1 MEDVFTITEKEL
13 KKYYNLNKQKKEID
27 QELNHLKKL
36 FHQALDKE
44 TGQNQKAEI
53 ECGQFKLQRQI
64 RQTVSYRNDETIKK
78 LIALNLEDFIKIE
91 RRPDK
96 EKLEAGI
103 KLGLVDAKE
112 FEDYKQTR
120 ITQALI
126 VKEK

>member
-27 QELNHLKKL
+27 QQLNHLKKL